1 MRDDELLDSVAL
13 LALGVLSDEE
23 AREVRSAIERDD
35 HLREEYTALRAS
47 ANLVGYAAESEAV
60 DEVQSARM
68 KARLRRAIGASA
80 PAAPRHWRVVWPAW
94 VAAAA
99 GLVLLTTLQNVG
111 LRQDLRAARDDAD
124 SLRTRVATETKRANE
139 GETQL
144 ADLLAPDAKR
154 YAVSDGQVI
163 QRGDR
168 LYLALNALPKL
179 PRGKVFQ
186 AWTLQSGQKTVAPSI
201 TFTAADNGSALI
213 ALPPQSKRLAAVAI
227 SVEPEG
233 GSRAPTTKP
242 LWVRPLS
249 WRARFEP
256 GFMHAVAVALQPICG
271 RVGAG
276 LDDRVE
282 LPLDVV

>member
-1 MRDDELLDSVAL
+1 MMHDDELLDSVAL
-13 LALGVLSDEE
+13 LALGVLGEAE
-23 AREVRSAIERDD
+23 AREVRRAIDGDD
-35 HLREEYTALRAS
+35 RLREEYLALRAS
-47 ANLVGYAAESEAV
+47 ADLVGYAAESETV

-68 KARLRRAIGASA
+68 KSRLRRAIGASA
-80 PAAPRHWRVVWPAW
+80 PPAQRQRRVVWPAW

-99 GLVLLTTLQNVG
+99 GLVLALLTTLQNVG
-111 LRQDLRAARDDAD
+111 LRSDLQAARDDAD
-124 SLRTRVATETKRANE
+124 SLRTRVATETKRANDR
-139 GETQL
+139 ETQL

-168 LYLALNALPKL
+168 LYLALSALPKL

-186 AWTLQSGQKTVAPSI
+186 AWTLGTGEKAVAPSI

-249 WRARFEP
+249 
-256 GFMHAVAVALQPICG
+256 
-271 RVGAG
+271 
-276 LDDRVE
+276 
-282 LPLDVV
+282 

>member
-13 LALGVLSDEE
+13 LALGVLSDDE
-23 AREVRSAIERDD
+23 AREVRGAIERDD
-35 HLREEYTALRAS
+35 RLREEYRALRAS
-47 ANLVGYAAESEAV
+47 ADLVGYAAESEAV

-68 KARLRRAIGASA
+68 KARLRRAIGAGA
-80 PAAPRHWRVVWPAW
+80 PAAPGQRRVVWPAW

-99 GLVLLTTLQNVG
+99 GLVLALLTTLQNVG
-111 LRQDLRAARDDAD
+111 LRQDLQAARDDAD
-124 SLRTRVATETKRANE
+124 SLRTRVAMETKRANE

-154 YAVSDGQVI
+154 YPVSDGQVI

-168 LYLALNALPKL
+168 LYLALTALPKL

-186 AWTLQSGQKTVAPSI
+186 AWTLGTGEKAVAPSI

-227 SVEPEG
+227 SVEPAG

-249 WRARFEP
+249 
-256 GFMHAVAVALQPICG
+256 
-271 RVGAG
+271 
-276 LDDRVE
+276 
-282 LPLDVV
+282 

>member
-1 MRDDELLDSVAL
+1 MHDDELLDSVAL
-13 LALGVLSDEE
+13 LALGVLGEDE
-23 AREVRSAIERDD
+23 ARDVRRAIAHDER
-35 HLREEYTALRAS
+35 LREEYRALRAS
-47 ANLVGYAAESEAV
+47 ADLVGYAAEPETV

-99 GLVLLTTLQNVG
+99 GLVLALFTTLQNVG
-111 LRQDLRAARDDAD
+111 LRDDLQAARDAAD
-124 SLRTRVATETKRANE
+124 SLRTRVAAETKRANE
-139 GETQL
+139 RDTQL

-154 YAVSDGQVI
+154 YPVSDGEVI

-168 LYLALNALPKL
+168 LYLALSALPKL

-201 TFTAADNGSALI
+201 TFTAADNGSVLI

-227 SVEPEG
+227 SVEPAG
-233 GSRAPTTKP
+233 GSSAPTTKP

-249 WRARFEP
+249 
-256 GFMHAVAVALQPICG
+256 
-271 RVGAG
+271 
-276 LDDRVE
+276 
-282 LPLDVV
+282 